1 MRHLVIGVSAAVLA
15 SLLLPAPAPASD
27 GFVVVVN
34 QKNPA
39 DRLSRAQV
47 SDLFLKRVRTWP
59 NGTRVVPCDLSGAS
73 AVRAAFSQGVH
84 RKPAWFV
91 VAYWQQ
97 EIASGR
103 SQPPT
108 VYPEE
113 AAALGT
119 VRDDPGG
126 IAYVSEEAQLGPGVK
141 RLALEP

>member
-1 MRHLVIGVSAAVLA
+1 MAVPLALLA
-15 SLLLPAPAPASD
+15 SLLLPAPAPAAD

-34 QKNPA
+34 ERNPQ
-39 DRLSRAQV
+39 DKLTRAAV
-47 SDLFLKRVRTWP
+47 SDLFLKRVKAWP
-59 NGTRVVPCDLSGAS
+59 NGVPVVACDLSGTS
-73 AVRAAFSQGVH
+73 PVRAAFSQGVH

-103 SQPPT
+103 SRPPT
-108 VYPEE
+108 VYSEE
-113 AAALGT
+113 WAALGA

-126 IAYVSEEAQLGPGVK
+126 IAYVSAATQLGPGLK

>member
-1 MRHLVIGVSAAVLA
+1 MRYRGLVATAAVLA
-15 SLLLPAPAPASD
+15 GLFLPAPSRAGD

-34 QKNPA
+34 EKNPK
-39 DRLSRAQV
+39 DRLTRAEV
-47 SDLFLKRVRTWP
+47 SDLFLKRVKTWP
-59 NGTRVVPCDLSGAS
+59 NGVRVVPCDLSGAS

-97 EIASGR
+97 EISSGR
-103 SQPPT
+103 SQPPA
-108 VYPEE
+108 VYAEE
-113 AAALGT
+113 LAALGT

-126 IAYVSEEAQLGPGVK
+126 IAYVSEGAALGPGLK